1 MKRFTTLIALLS
13 VMLTAMAQRP
23 LVTLSHNG
31 ELSFFSNLS
40 AFEEA
45 LDSAQNGDIIYL
57 SEGKFAATSNYINID
72 KRLSIIGC
80 GYKSHVLPEIDIDM
94 SKNPN
99 SYMEAPLFDGVRLSS
114 VWFSPDTVS
123 RNNLKEAEIR
133 KTWIED
139 LHNIGYGGNNVRIDK
154 CLIERAYFS
163 GADIIGNITVIQNS
177 KIYQIPRYYDNN
189 LNLVNPIYDVT
200 VINCNIKATY
210 YCPGTTIS
218 SILEDNI
225 WDSYIHYYGSGANH
239 KLYNSLFPKTNIS
252 TVLDF
257 HDCYFYSEGN
267 TLFNDDLETTIN
279 LVENG
284 YLGDDGKEV
293 GVYGG
298 EFPFSEN
305 PSVPTV
311 DSANSKV
318 EYDAE
323 NNKLNVTISVTPN

>member
-13 VMLTAMAQRP
+13 VLLATMAQRP

-40 AFEEA
+40 ALEEA

-57 SEGKFAATSNYINID
+57 SEGKFAATSTNIKID

-80 GYKSHVLPEIDIDM
+80 GYKSHILPNITIDM

-99 SYMEAPLFDGVRLSS
+99 SYMEAPLFDGVRLPS
-114 VWFSPDTVS
+114 VYFEDEQLS
-123 RNNLKEAEIR
+123 RDNLKEVEIR
-133 KTWIED
+133 KTWIETFE
-139 LHNIGYGGNNVRIDK
+139 NIGYGGNNVLIDK
-154 CLIERAYFS
+154 CLIEKACFQ
-163 GADIIGNITVIQNS
+163 GARDNITTIQNS
-177 KIYQIPRYYDNN
+177 KIKLIPRYYVSSN
-189 LNLVNPIYDVT
+189 VNPIFAVT
-200 VINCNIKATY
+200 VINCNIAQTY
-210 YCPGTTIS
+210 YIPLTTIS
-218 SILEDNI
+218 SILAEGQKTESSYLHTYYNPVTTHKIFNSIIKPSFANNIVPTLKECYEVNNDILDENLESTIDLAEKGYFGED
-225 WDSYIHYYGSGANH
+225 G
-239 KLYNSLFPKTNIS
+239 
-252 TVLDF
+252 TV
-257 HDCYFYSEGN
+257 
-267 TLFNDDLETTIN
+267 
-279 LVENG
+279 
-284 YLGDDGKEV
+284 V